1 MWKTFLVEVK
11 DGFGGPCSEVRSAE
25 LLCTS
30 SRLIENVVTQE
41 VKVRFFTTDVYAKY
55 LVEKILLQKTL
66 PLVFPIA
73 FFAICMHLVY
83 FVVIVVIY
91 KRS

>member
-11 DGFGGPCSEVRSAE
+11 DGCGGPCSEKVRSAE

-41 VKVRFFTTDVYAKY
+41 VKMRFFTTDVYAKY

-83 FVVIVVIY
+83 FVVIY